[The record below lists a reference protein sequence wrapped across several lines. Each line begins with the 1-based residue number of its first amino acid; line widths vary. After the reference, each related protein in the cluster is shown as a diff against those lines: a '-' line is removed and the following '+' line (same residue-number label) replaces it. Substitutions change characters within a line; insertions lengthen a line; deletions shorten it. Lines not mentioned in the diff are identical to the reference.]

1 MKKKIVFGIIII
13 IIIIL
18 ISLMS
23 VTNKKTTVEDN
34 TITNEL
40 SSTETQVQQTDE
52 INNLKN
58 ELGITG
64 NTELYVVNE
73 EYDGRRT
80 LAIKPDLQYN
90 VVMAGILKGSMPEY
104 ENVND
109 ILKDE
114 PESKGIWV
122 SENSRDKTL
131 EILETITKAKYL
143 IDENGY
149 LQQEEKNEMNEYDQI
164 INKILSSNKLYV
176 IDINSICY
184 ILDNVTGEIVE
195 NQFEEIDPYMPFEY
209 FEAGDKSIFVITT
222 NSKNKLSYEDIFKE
236 ILENINS

>member
-18 ISLMS
+18 ICLAY
-23 VTNKKTTVEDN
+23 VTNKKSTVEDN
-34 TITNEL
+34 TTTNEL

-90 VVMAGILKGSMPEY
+90 VVMAGILKGNMPEY

-195 NQFEEIDPYMPFEY
+195 NQFEEMDPYMPFEY
-209 FEAGDKSIFVITT
+209 FETGDKAIFVITT
-222 NSKNKLSYEDIFKE
+222 NSKNKLNYEDIFKE
-236 ILENINS
+236 ILENINL